1 MFVKLDRRISILCD
15 CLEGVKWRN
24 GMKTDPRVV
33 WIAWWMVL
41 PLLCWVENTSLTKFC
56 FQWHCRYASM
66 TASAKTSFFFFFNF
80 LNFILFNF
88 TILYWFCHISKWIC
102 HRCTCVLH
110 SFFYEDPR
118 WVQAIIYEYLSFID
132 LFKSACSSIF
142 SGTSFAFASFFHV
155 YMLNLLVIIGNIK

>member
-1 MFVKLDRRISILCD
+1 MKKWDENGSQSGLD
-15 CLEGVKWRN
+15 CLVDGAA
-24 GMKTDPRVV
+24 PS
-33 WIAWWMVL
+33 VL
-41 PLLCWVENTSLTKFC
+41 GWKHEFNKVLLSVTLQVRFNDSISKDFIL
-56 FQWHCRYASM
+56 
-66 TASAKTSFFFFFNF
+66 FFFFNF

>member
-1 MFVKLDRRISILCD
+1 METINSSLFQFRLFLWLLHKIQWCCVEIIHIYVCIILNIYFKLKKL
-15 CLEGVKWRN
+15 
-24 GMKTDPRVV
+24 
-33 WIAWWMVL
+33 
-41 PLLCWVENTSLTKFC
+41 KFC
-56 FQWHCRYASM
+56 SY
-66 TASAKTSFFFFFNF
+66 NF